1 MSSIALND
9 KQVYLY
15 DSPYSSRGS
24 CAATGASK
32 INHAVAQRNYSA
44 KSIIQSINT
53 EAVPVV
59 DKSHSQRYQ
68 EQPLGESYKTSV
80 IQAKENYETHF
91 KINDHYDF
99 IDQLELETNI
109 NDKVM
114 KNMILHSD
122 TTIKHKIFGTDLP
135 IWYITNIIFFTL
147 IEQEYAK
154 TYAPNDTKV
163 AFKTPND
170 VCDMM
175 YDIYMKESYDVKE
188 LETHYK
194 KFLNDTTD
202 VSQLSMAI
210 NKLDVANLKESDPA
224 YYPIMILATA
234 FQFQGELGTQLLKNI
249 GITNKYSPTPISLP
263 ACIDLKLNLP
273 KWEDYKG
280 TQQKDD
286 DGKMHDT
293 INSRYENAVK
303 NRVTGNG
310 VIKTFEN
317 SMVPIAVSWASWC
330 AWRNIK
336 VSEMKDLEGITNKID
351 EALYNDVTSK
361 ITEDIDNKA
370 KEAEK
375 KLKSSGVEMTD
386 NDFGLFY
393 TLMKYLQ
400 ILCSYKGYGQETFE
414 SPIDVVILDS
424 EKAPAKYVVSDDAPT
439 PTKDFIP
446 ASVFEKVIKFD
457 RAVSDEISR
466 RIYGTTGMTQTPIAQ
481 PVDENAQVVEAFG
494 EEEESCWK
502 LNDPHSWWPILKPL
516 RLSSRHVEPD
526 FHRHINMEPE
536 SSIEAFT
543 DRVHKTAEITSIVC
557 IVLLIA
563 VYVLFI
569 VFFFIKPYRA
579 AKKATTQPTPGVAT
593 V

>member
-175 YDIYMKESYDVKE
+175 YDIYMKESYDVK
-188 LETHYK
+188 
-194 KFLNDTTD
+194 
-202 VSQLSMAI
+202 
-210 NKLDVANLKESDPA
+210 
-224 YYPIMILATA
+224 
-234 FQFQGELGTQLLKNI
+234 
-249 GITNKYSPTPISLP
+249 
-263 ACIDLKLNLP
+263 
-273 KWEDYKG
+273 
-280 TQQKDD
+280 
-286 DGKMHDT
+286 
-293 INSRYENAVK
+293 
-303 NRVTGNG
+303 
-310 VIKTFEN
+310 
-317 SMVPIAVSWASWC
+317 
-330 AWRNIK
+330 
-336 VSEMKDLEGITNKID
+336 
-351 EALYNDVTSK
+351 
-361 ITEDIDNKA
+361 
-370 KEAEK
+370 
-375 KLKSSGVEMTD
+375 
-386 NDFGLFY
+386 
-393 TLMKYLQ
+393 
-400 ILCSYKGYGQETFE
+400 
-414 SPIDVVILDS
+414 
-424 EKAPAKYVVSDDAPT
+424 
-439 PTKDFIP
+439 
-446 ASVFEKVIKFD
+446 
-457 RAVSDEISR
+457 
-466 RIYGTTGMTQTPIAQ
+466 
-481 PVDENAQVVEAFG
+481 
-494 EEEESCWK
+494 
-502 LNDPHSWWPILKPL
+502 
-516 RLSSRHVEPD
+516 
-526 FHRHINMEPE
+526 
-536 SSIEAFT
+536 
-543 DRVHKTAEITSIVC
+543 
-557 IVLLIA
+557 
-563 VYVLFI
+563 
-569 VFFFIKPYRA
+569 
-579 AKKATTQPTPGVAT
+579 
-593 V
+593 